1 MADIWVG
8 VKWLIEIHAGGG
20 KKEKKKTPQTARN
33 RLQLLIV
40 ESSRARKGEKAEGHK
55 TALCPRRVTREGE
68 R

>member
-1 MADIWVG
+1 MR
-8 VKWLIEIHAGGG
+8 GGE